1 MQETRE
7 EKRREER
14 AAADVIRE
22 EKGKCAVSHQTH
34 VHTLRNEPSGFS
46 SVCLFVCLFVLCVVR
61 EKKCFAC
68 KLLRD
73 GHPLP
78 ITTQHNTRQRVC
90 FAQQ

>member
-34 VHTLRNEPSGFS
+34 VHTLKNEPSGFS
-46 SVCLFVCLFVLCVVR
+46 SVCLFVCLFCALS
-61 EKKCFAC
+61 EKKMLC
-68 KLLRD
+68 L
-73 GHPLP
+73 
-78 ITTQHNTRQRVC
+78 
-90 FAQQ
+90 